1 MPGLL
6 VVLGLGLVVVFV
18 LSVVCE
24 LERSRSG
31 VARPCR
37 ADGADMALRRP
48 AREAGGLL
56 TLRNPLPL

>member
-6 VVLGLGLVVVFV
+6 VVLAVLVVLMLGLVF
-18 LSVVCE
+18 CE

-48 AREAGGLL
+48 AREAGGLS
-56 TLRNPLPL
+56 TLRNPRPL